1 MIFVFDLDGTI
12 CFKGE
17 PLSHEICAA
26 LDTCILLGDE
36 VVFASARPIRD
47 LLPVLPKRYYHF
59 RMVGGNGA
67 FIRQEEQ
74 TICATFD
81 SDTMTQLK
89 AIVNKYQLTYLF
101 DSDWEYSYTGSLDQP
116 IYQGLDPLNL
126 AENKPLHELET
137 ISKVV
142 LFTDDVE
149 VHQSVSTLPVTIF
162 HHHAERLIDIS
173 PLAINK
179 AAGLKVLGIDE
190 YIAFGNDQNDL
201 ELFND
206 AAYSICVG
214 NHPVCQ
220 FVDEITTPEEVA
232 QKIIEMAQKY
242 KQVHS

>member
-26 LDTCILLGDE
+26 LDECIQLGHE

-67 FIRQEEQ
+67 FVRQQEQ
-74 TICATFD
+74 TVCTTFD
-81 SDTMTQLK
+81 ADTMTQLK
-89 AIVNKYQLTYLF
+89 AIVNKYELTYLF
-101 DSDWEYSYTGSLDQP
+101 DSDWAYSYTGSLDQP

-179 AAGLKVLGIDE
+179 AAGLKALGIHE

-201 ELFND
+201 ELFNN
-206 AAYSICVG
+206 AAYSVCVG

-220 FVDEITTPEEVA
+220 FVDEVTTPEEVA
-232 QKIIEMAQKY
+232 HKIVELAQKY

>member
-12 CFKGE
+12 CFKGK

-26 LDTCILLGDE
+26 LDMCIQLGHE

-47 LLPVLPKRYYHF
+47 LLPVLPKRYYPF

-67 FIRQEEQ
+67 FVRQQEQ
-74 TICATFD
+74 TVCTAFD
-81 SDTMTQLK
+81 ADTMTQLK
-89 AIVNKYQLTYLF
+89 AIVQKYKLTYLF
-101 DSDWEYSYTGSLDQP
+101 DSEWAYSYTGGTDEP

-179 AAGLKVLGIDE
+179 AAGLKALGIHE

-206 AAYSICVG
+206 ATYSICVG

-220 FVDEITTPEEVA
+220 VVNEITTPEEVA
-232 QKIIEMAQKY
+232 HKIIELAQKY
-242 KQVHS
+242 KHVHS